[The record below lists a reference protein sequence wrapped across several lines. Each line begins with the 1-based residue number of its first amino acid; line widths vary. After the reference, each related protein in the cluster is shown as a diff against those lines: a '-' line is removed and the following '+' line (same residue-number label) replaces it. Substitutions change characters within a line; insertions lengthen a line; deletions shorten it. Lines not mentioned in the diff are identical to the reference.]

1 MSSIDIIVM
10 SLRNLFK
17 RKVRTF
23 LTILGVVIGTAAI
36 IVMISLGI
44 AVNKNFEDSLSSMGD
59 IRILTVYNPSGG
71 NGRYYAMDTNA
82 SSSRGKDKV
91 TLDEKAL
98 ETFKK
103 LPNVVAATP
112 TMEIYLQSVSGKYVT
127 SLNIKGVDPEAM
139 EAFEYKIDKGELLRS
154 DEKYA
159 AVFGATAASNYRDPK
174 DRNWWMKDNT
184 EPVVNVMEDK
194 IEVSYD
200 WSFGQEQSNPF
211 YTEEETGKQKPKPIK
226 LSVKGVLQPMNWD
239 TDYYVFMNIKDV
251 QKLKAD
257 QARYEQSQNSGG
269 GYSGGQRSTNT
280 NEFDNILIKVNDV
293 KNVEAVKA
301 QIEEMGFYAD
311 SYFIDMLN
319 QMNEMSRSLQLFL
332 GAIGAVSLFV
342 AAIGI
347 TNTMIMSI
355 YERTREIGIMK
366 VIGASIKDIKKLFLL
381 EAALIGFIGG
391 LAGLGLSYLIS
402 FLLNNTGMSF
412 LSGITGGGMG
422 GGSSVSVIPL
432 WLSLAA
438 LAFACVIG
446 LVSGYF
452 PAKRA
457 MNLSALA
464 AIRTE

>member
-59 IRILTVYNPSGG
+59 IRILTVHNPNGGDRNNYAISTSGS
-71 NGRYYAMDTNA
+71 
-82 SSSRGKDKV
+82 SSSRGQNKIS
-91 TLDEKAL
+91 LDEKAL
-98 ETFKK
+98 DSFKK

-112 TMEIYLQSVSGKYVT
+112 TMEIYLQSVSGRYVT
-127 SLNIKGVDPEAM
+127 SLNIKGIDPNAM

-154 DEKYA
+154 DEKYS
-159 AVFGATAASNYRDPK
+159 AVFGATAASNFRDPK

-184 EPVVNVMEDK
+184 KPVVNIMEDK

-200 WSFGQEQSNPF
+200 WSFGYTESNPF
-211 YTEEETGKQKPKPIK
+211 YAESEPAKQKPKPIK
-226 LSVKGVLQPMNWD
+226 LNVKGVLMSMNWD

-257 QARYEQSQNSGG
+257 QAKYEQSQSSG
-269 GYSGGQRSTNT
+269 GYSGGQKKVNI
-280 NEFDNILIKVNDV
+280 NEFDNILVKVNDV
-293 KNVEAVKA
+293 KNVQTVKK
-301 QIEEMGFYAD
+301 QIEGMGYYAD

-391 LAGLGLSYLIS
+391 LIGLGLSYLIS

-412 LSGITGGGMG
+412 LSGLTGGGMG
-422 GGSSVSVIPL
+422 SGSAVSVIPL

-438 LAFACVIG
+438 LTFSCVIG